1 MKKENTKENKEF
13 LEGDAAKKEKK
24 NGGKNKKAIIAA
36 VAVLLV
42 VAIALGIVFIPGM
55 INAKV
60 PGKNNDDEVN
70 KEADSI
76 SLIQEGDVVQMEDV
90 TAITGATAPD
100 GTVTDNKGILD
111 KEGHKIY
118 STGQKDANGLEIYTT
133 GKMDSK
139 GNILYTKNQTNSFG
153 SLLYYTGMYDSN
165 GKLILSPTTEKPDYT
180 TNEKPNPYKPE
191 ATKPTVTVPLD
202 TESDVTITGMAG
214 DYTKFFGGKGVD
226 NFNAVAACDDGGY
239 VVAAYSQSYDG
250 DFTGVNKDWA
260 GHSAVIKYDAQGNV
274 LWKYDLGGDADVWF
288 NDVAVLRD
296 GTIIAVGLT
305 MAEEEPAKQSKA
317 HSALIVRLKKNGDHM
332 WTYVFPGSA
341 EETGEFIQSV
351 AAAPDGGF
359 VVGGKAESN
368 SGFFKGGSNAR
379 KAFVFKFDK
388 NCNIE
393 WRRILSGSMSN
404 NITAL
409 DVNDKGDIFA
419 TCVTVSSDGDFAGLS
434 YKGSAGAMNTVLM
447 KLEKDGDLEWKHYLQ
462 NSGNSEYNSVIATDD
477 GGCVVAGSFT
487 VKKRA
492 DGIYN
497 STFGKSDGYVIRYNE
512 DGDVHWAR
520 LIGGQGDDH
529 INGITKIDGGFVV
542 IGNTDSVDGD
552 LSGEKLGGEN
562 DGFIMYLDEKGQTC
576 DKFVLNGKTNDN
588 AKSICTLSDGTVV
601 IAGSTTSQ
609 DGFFHGSEAGK
620 QFKGFVSKFTTKY

>member
-165 GKLILSPTTEKPDYT
+165 GKLILSPTTEQPDYS

-191 ATKPTVTVPLD
+191 ATKPTVTAPLD

-214 DYTKFFGGKGVD
+214 DYTKFFGGKGVV

-250 DFTGVNKDWA
+250 DFTGVSKDWA

-274 LWKYDLGGDADVWF
+274 LWKFDLGGDADVWF
-288 NDVAVLRD
+288 ND
-296 GTIIAVGLT
+296 
-305 MAEEEPAKQSKA
+305 
-317 HSALIVRLKKNGDHM
+317 
-332 WTYVFPGSA
+332 
-341 EETGEFIQSV
+341 
-351 AAAPDGGF
+351 
-359 VVGGKAESN
+359 
-368 SGFFKGGSNAR
+368 
-379 KAFVFKFDK
+379 
-388 NCNIE
+388 
-393 WRRILSGSMSN
+393 IL
-404 NITAL
+404 
-409 DVNDKGDIFA
+409 
-419 TCVTVSSDGDFAGLS
+419 
-434 YKGSAGAMNTVLM
+434 
-447 KLEKDGDLEWKHYLQ
+447 
-462 NSGNSEYNSVIATDD
+462 
-477 GGCVVAGSFT
+477 
-487 VKKRA
+487 
-492 DGIYN
+492 
-497 STFGKSDGYVIRYNE
+497 
-512 DGDVHWAR
+512 
-520 LIGGQGDDH
+520 
-529 INGITKIDGGFVV
+529 
-542 IGNTDSVDGD
+542 
-552 LSGEKLGGEN
+552 
-562 DGFIMYLDEKGQTC
+562 
-576 DKFVLNGKTNDN
+576 
-588 AKSICTLSDGTVV
+588 
-601 IAGSTTSQ
+601 
-609 DGFFHGSEAGK
+609 
-620 QFKGFVSKFTTKY
+620 